1 MTGMLLNA
9 LLAFLPVLT
18 FLLIL
23 VLMDSFKLAS
33 PSLVARCLISGV
45 LAALVCEPLYV
56 VVAAHGV
63 NATILSRYV
72 APVTEETAK
81 ALFVGWLIA
90 RRRVGFPVDAA
101 QVGFAAGAGFALVEN
116 LQYLRVFSEASLV
129 LWSVR
134 GFGTA
139 MLHGAATAIFA
150 MLAQTASD
158 RRPDQLWSVFAP
170 AWAAAVVIHGV
181 YNHVP
186 LPPMAMTTLLLMT
199 LPLLVLA
206 VFQRSEQATRDW
218 VGAGLDLDVELLSVF
233 SSEDFV
239 HTKFSDY
246 LLELRQRFP
255 GPVVADMLC
264 LLRIE
269 LELSV
274 QVKAMLMVRELGGAV
289 PLHDDTQRA
298 LDERSYL
305 RKSIGPTGL
314 LALQPVQVTSHRDDW
329 HRHVLAGERKLR
341 FVRGGS
347 RIAGAIRRRLGLA
360 SRRSAR
366 S

>member
-1 MTGMLLNA
+1 MTGFLLNA

-23 VLMDSFKLAS
+23 VLLDSFKLAS
-33 PSLVARCLISGV
+33 PGLIGRCLVSGV
-45 LAALVCEPLYV
+45 LAALVCDALYGV
-56 VVAAHGV
+56 VTARGV
-63 NATILSRYV
+63 SATMLTRYV
-72 APVTEETAK
+72 SPVTEETAK

-101 QVGFAAGAGFALVEN
+101 QAGFAAGAGFALVEN
-116 LQYLRVFSEASLV
+116 LEYLRVFSDGSLV
-129 LWSVR
+129 LWCVR

-158 RRPDQLWSVFAP
+158 RRPDRAWQAFLP
-170 AWAAAVVIHGV
+170 AWAAAVVIHGL

-186 LPPMAMTTLLLMT
+186 LPPLAMTALLLIT

-218 VGAGLDLDVELLSVF
+218 VGAGLDLDVELLNLF

-246 LLELRQRFP
+246 LLELKQRFP

-289 PLHDDTQRA
+289 PAHEDTQRA
-298 LDERSYL
+298 LEERSYL
-305 RKSIGPTGL
+305 RKTIGPTGL
-314 LALQPVQVTSHRDDW
+314 LALQPVQVSSHRDDW
-329 HRHVLAGERKLR
+329 HRHVLAGERALR
-341 FVRGGS
+341 FVPDWSRVGAAVKRLLGRG
-347 RIAGAIRRRLGLA
+347 A
-360 SRRSAR
+360 AR
-366 S
+366 D